1 MSILRGQ
8 GMTACINERPMC
20 PVCKHR
26 MALARISPGKAGFE
40 KRTFE
45 CSTCERTELVS
56 LAVDPMK
63 TDAVGWLAG
72 ELNPP
77 R

>member
-1 MSILRGQ
+1 
-8 GMTACINERPMC
+8 
-20 PVCKHR
+20 
-26 MALARISPGKAGFE
+26 MALARISPAKAGFE

-45 CSTCERTELVS
+45 CSTCERTEVAS
-56 LAVDPMK
+56 FAVDPMK

>member
-1 MSILRGQ
+1 MSIFWSQWG
-8 GMTACINERPMC
+8 TARMNERPMC

-26 MALARISPGKAGFE
+26 MALARISPAKAGFE

-45 CSTCERTELVS
+45 CSACGRTEMASSV
-56 LAVDPMK
+56 VDPMK
-63 TDAVGWLAG
+63 TDAIGWLAG